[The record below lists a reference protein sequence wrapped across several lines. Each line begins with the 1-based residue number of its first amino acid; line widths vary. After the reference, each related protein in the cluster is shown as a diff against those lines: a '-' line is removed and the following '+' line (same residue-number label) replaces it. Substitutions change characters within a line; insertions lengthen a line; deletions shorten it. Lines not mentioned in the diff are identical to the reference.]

1 MRKLFTTLMVATA
14 MLVATMATA
23 AEGSA
28 TIVTETYSIK
38 SNYTAISVTN
48 MIEVVLLDAPKNSIR
63 VETDERL
70 MPYLQ
75 IVVKNGVLV
84 LNFDDHREVERL
96 RKRNLNLADTRV
108 YVSARGVD
116 TFTASGMSEFE
127 ADMPIAA
134 STITISASGMSSID
148 FERVEC
154 KTFSLSISGKT
165 EVDAQLQADKC
176 DLSVSGMS
184 EVDLDGRT
192 DRLSLRLSGMSEVSL
207 EELHARTAEVY
218 VSGMSEA
225 EVNASESISGG
236 VSGMSDLT
244 TFGSAN
250 VNVST
255 SGGGSH
261 KHVRK

>member
-1 MRKLFTTLMVATA
+1 MKKIFTAMMTVAAMVTATA
-14 MLVATMATA
+14 SMA
-23 AEGSA
+23 GNV
-28 TIVTETYSIK
+28 VTETYPIK

-70 MPYLQ
+70 MSYLQ
-75 IVVKNGVLV
+75 IVVKNGVLA
-84 LNFDDHREVERL
+84 LNFDDQREVERL

-184 EVDLDGRT
+184 EVDLEGRT

-207 EELHARTAEVY
+207 DELHARTAEVY

-225 EVNASESISGG
+225 EVNASESITGG

-255 SGGGSH
+255 SGGSSH
-261 KHVRK
+261 KHVKR

>member
-1 MRKLFTTLMVATA
+1 MKKIFTA
-14 MLVATMATA
+14 MMTVAAMVTATA
-23 AEGSA
+23 AMAGNV
-28 TIVTETYSIK
+28 VTETYPIK
-38 SNYTAISVTN
+38 GNYTAISVTN

-63 VETDERL
+63 VEADERL

-84 LNFDDHREVERL
+84 LNFDDQREVERL

-184 EVDLDGRT
+184 EVDLEGRT

-207 EELHARTAEVY
+207 DELHARTAEVY

-225 EVNASESISGG
+225 EVNASESITGG

-255 SGGGSH
+255 SGGSSH
-261 KHVRK
+261 KHVKR

>member
-1 MRKLFTTLMVATA
+1 M
-14 MLVATMATA
+14 
-23 AEGSA
+23 
-28 TIVTETYSIK
+28 
-38 SNYTAISVTN
+38 
-48 MIEVVLLDAPKNSIR
+48 
-63 VETDERL
+63 
-70 MPYLQ
+70 
-75 IVVKNGVLV
+75 
-84 LNFDDHREVERL
+84 ERL

-176 DLSVSGMS
+176 NISVSGMS

-192 DRLSLRLSGMSEVSL
+192 NHISLKLSGMSEVSL
-207 EELHARTAEVY
+207 DELHARTAEVY

-225 EVNASESISGG
+225 EVNASESITGG

>member
-1 MRKLFTTLMVATA
+1 MKKIFTA
-14 MLVATMATA
+14 MMTVAAMVTATA
-23 AEGSA
+23 AMAGNV
-28 TIVTETYSIK
+28 VTETYPIK

-84 LNFDDHREVERL
+84 LNFDDQREVERL

-184 EVDLDGRT
+184 EVDLEGRT

-207 EELHARTAEVY
+207 DELHARTAEVY

-225 EVNASESISGG
+225 EVNASESITGG

-250 VNVST
+250 VNIST
-255 SGGGSH
+255 SGGSSH
-261 KHVRK
+261 KHAKR

>member
-1 MRKLFTTLMVATA
+1 MKKLF
-14 MLVATMATA
+14 
-23 AEGSA
+23 A
-28 TIVTETYSIK
+28 TILTFAALSAATTVMAGNVVTETYSIK
-38 SNYTAISVTN
+38 SNYTAISITN

-70 MPYLQ
+70 LPYLQ
-75 IVVKNGVLV
+75 IVVKNSVLV
-84 LNFDDHREVERL
+84 LNFDDQREVERL

-184 EVDLDGRT
+184 EVDLEGRT

-207 EELHARTAEVY
+207 EELHARTAKVS
-218 VSGMSEA
+218 VSGMSSA
-225 EVNASESISGG
+225 KVNASESITGG

-261 KHVRK
+261 KHVKK

>member
-1 MRKLFTTLMVATA
+1 MKKIFTA
-14 MLVATMATA
+14 MMTVAAMVTATA
-23 AEGSA
+23 ASA
-28 TIVTETYSIK
+28 GNVVTETYPIK

-84 LNFDDHREVERL
+84 LNFDDQREVERL

-134 STITISASGMSSID
+134 STITISASGMSSVD

-184 EVDLDGRT
+184 EVDLEGRT

-207 EELHARTAEVY
+207 DELHARTAEVY

-225 EVNASESISGG
+225 EVNASESITGS

-255 SGGGSH
+255 SGGSSH
-261 KHVRK
+261 KHVKK

>member
-1 MRKLFTTLMVATA
+1 MKKIFTA
-14 MLVATMATA
+14 MMTVAAMVTATA
-23 AEGSA
+23 AMAGNV
-28 TIVTETYSIK
+28 VTETYPIK

-75 IVVKNGVLV
+75 IVVKNGVLA
-84 LNFDDHREVERL
+84 LNFDDQREVERL

-184 EVDLDGRT
+184 EVDLEGRT

-207 EELHARTAEVY
+207 DELHARTAEVY

-225 EVNASESISGG
+225 EVNASESITGG

-255 SGGGSH
+255 SGGSSH
-261 KHVRK
+261 KHVKK

>member
-1 MRKLFTTLMVATA
+1 MKKLF
-14 MLVATMATA
+14 
-23 AEGSA
+23 A
-28 TIVTETYSIK
+28 TILTFAALSAATTVMAGNVVTETYPIK
-38 SNYTAISVTN
+38 SDYTAISVSN

-84 LNFDDHREVERL
+84 LNFGDQREVERL

-116 TFTASGMSEFE
+116 TFTASGISEFE

-184 EVDLDGRT
+184 EVDLEGRT
-192 DRLSLRLSGMSEVSL
+192 DRLSLRLSGMSEVAL
-207 EELHARTAEVY
+207 EELHARTAKVS

-225 EVNASESISGG
+225 EVNASESITGG

-255 SGGGSH
+255 SGGSSH
-261 KHVRK
+261 KHVKK

>member
-1 MRKLFTTLMVATA
+1 MKKLF
-14 MLVATMATA
+14 
-23 AEGSA
+23 A
-28 TIVTETYSIK
+28 TILTFAALSAATTVMAGNVVTETYSIK
-38 SNYTAISVTN
+38 SDYTAISITN

-84 LNFDDHREVERL
+84 LNFGDQREVERL

-184 EVDLDGRT
+184 EVDLEGRT

-207 EELHARTAEVY
+207 EELHARTAKVS
-218 VSGMSEA
+218 VSGMSSA
-225 EVNASESISGG
+225 EVYASESITGG

-255 SGGGSH
+255 SGGSSH
-261 KHVRK
+261 KHVKK

>member
-1 MRKLFTTLMVATA
+1 MKKIFTA
-14 MLVATMATA
+14 MMTVAAMVMATA
-23 AEGSA
+23 AMAGNV
-28 TIVTETYSIK
+28 VTETYPIK

-63 VETDERL
+63 VEADERL

-84 LNFDDHREVERL
+84 LNFDDQREVERL

-184 EVDLDGRT
+184 EVDLEGRT

-207 EELHARTAEVY
+207 DELHARTAEVY

-225 EVNASESISGG
+225 EVNASESITGG

-255 SGGGSH
+255 SGGSSH
-261 KHVRK
+261 KHVKR

>member
-1 MRKLFTTLMVATA
+1 MKKLL
-14 MLVATMATA
+14 
-23 AEGSA
+23 A
-28 TIVTETYSIK
+28 TILTVAALSAATTVMAGNVVTETYPIK
-38 SNYTAISVTN
+38 SDYTAISITN
-48 MIEVVLLDAPKNSIR
+48 VIEVVLLDAPKNSIR
-63 VETDERL
+63 VEADERL

-108 YVSARGVD
+108 YVSVRGVD

-184 EVDLDGRT
+184 EVDLEGRT

-207 EELHARTAEVY
+207 EELHARTAKVS
-218 VSGMSEA
+218 VSGMSSA
-225 EVNASESISGG
+225 EVYASESITGG

>member
-1 MRKLFTTLMVATA
+1 MKKIFTTMMTVVALATATVATA
-14 MLVATMATA
+14 GNV
-23 AEGSA
+23 
-28 TIVTETYSIK
+28 VTETYPIK

-84 LNFDDHREVERL
+84 LNFDDQREVERL

-184 EVDLDGRT
+184 EVDLEGRT

-207 EELHARTAEVY
+207 DELHARTAEVY

-225 EVNASESISGG
+225 EVNASESITGG

-255 SGGGSH
+255 SGGSSH
-261 KHVRK
+261 KHVKR